1 LRFEFATAGRVLFGP
16 GVLSELGPIARSFG
30 AHALVVFGGDA
41 ERGRQAL
48 DLLQEGGV
56 ETFASSIRGEPTLEM
71 VRQAVGLG
79 QQAEAQLV
87 VGFGGG
93 SVLDLAKAA
102 AALLTNRGDPLDYLE
117 VIGGGQALHQ
127 PSLHQPSLPLIAI
140 PTTSG
145 SGSEVT
151 RNAVLLSPLHRVKA
165 SLRGPTL
172 LPKLAL
178 VDPSLTL
185 SMPPELTASTG
196 LDALTQLIEP
206 FLSRRANPLV
216 EALCREGMARSARSL
231 RVAYYDGMNLSA
243 REDLA
248 LASLFGGMALANA
261 GLGAVHGLAAAI
273 GGAFPAPHGAVCAC
287 LLPPVFEA
295 NWQAVQRMGSE
306 ETLSRFREV
315 SAILTG
321 KPEAAVEEAI
331 QWLKGLVLELRIPG
345 LASYGMA
352 AADFPALIE
361 QAARTSSMQSNPAP
375 MEADELS
382 QVLAYAL

>member
-1 LRFEFATAGRVLFGP
+1 MRFEFATASRVLFGS
-16 GVLSELGPIARSFG
+16 GVLCELGSIARSFG
-30 AHALVVFGGDA
+30 AHALAVFGGDA

-48 DLLQEGGV
+48 DLLREGGV
-56 ETFASSIRGEPTLEM
+56 ETFPFSVRGEPTLEM
-71 VRQAVGLG
+71 VHQAVRLG
-79 QQAEAQLV
+79 HQAEVDLV

-117 VIGGGQALHQ
+117 VIGGGQALR
-127 PSLHQPSLPLIAI
+127 QPSLPLIAI

-185 SMPPELTASTG
+185 SMPPKLTASTG

-231 RVAYYDGMNLSA
+231 QVAYHDGMNLSA
-243 REDLA
+243 REDLS
-248 LASLFGGMALANA
+248 LASLLGGMALANA
-261 GLGAVHGLAAAI
+261 GLGAVHGLAAVI
-273 GGAFPAPHGAVCAC
+273 GGIFPASHGAICAR
-287 LLPPVFEA
+287 LLPLVFEA
-295 NWQAVQRMGSE
+295 NWRAVQRSE
-306 ETLSRFREV
+306 RQETLSRFREV
-315 SAILTG
+315 AAILTG
-321 KPEAAVEEAI
+321 KSEASVEEAI
-331 QWLKGLVLELRIPG
+331 EWLTGLVIELQIPG

-352 AADFPALIE
+352 PAGFPALIE
-361 QAARTSSMQSNPAP
+361 QAARSSSMQSNPAP
-375 MEADELS
+375 LEADELT
-382 QVLAYAL
+382 QVLAHAL

>member
-1 LRFEFATAGRVLFGP
+1 MRFEFATAGRVLFGP
-16 GVLSELGPIARSFG
+16 GVLSELGPVARSYG
-30 AHALVVFGGDA
+30 AHALAVFGGDA
-41 ERGRQAL
+41 ERGRQSL

-56 ETFASSIRGEPTLEM
+56 ETFLFSVRGEPTLEM
-71 VRQAVGLG
+71 VRQAVCLG
-79 QQAEAQLV
+79 HQAEVDLV

-117 VIGGGQALHQ
+117 VIGGGQA
-127 PSLHQPSLPLIAI
+127 LHQPSLPLIAI

-185 SMPPELTASTG
+185 SMPPKLTASTG
-196 LDALTQLIEP
+196 LDALAQLIEP

-231 RVAYYDGMNLSA
+231 QVAYHDGMNLSA
-243 REDLA
+243 REDLS
-248 LASLFGGMALANA
+248 LASLLGGMALANA
-261 GLGAVHGLAAAI
+261 GLGAVHGLAAA
-273 GGAFPAPHGAVCAC
+273 
-287 LLPPVFEA
+287 
-295 NWQAVQRMGSE
+295 
-306 ETLSRFREV
+306 
-315 SAILTG
+315 
-321 KPEAAVEEAI
+321 
-331 QWLKGLVLELRIPG
+331 
-345 LASYGMA
+345 
-352 AADFPALIE
+352 
-361 QAARTSSMQSNPAP
+361 
-375 MEADELS
+375 
-382 QVLAYAL
+382 

>member
-1 LRFEFATAGRVLFGP
+1 
-16 GVLSELGPIARSFG
+16 
-30 AHALVVFGGDA
+30 
-41 ERGRQAL
+41 
-48 DLLQEGGV
+48 
-56 ETFASSIRGEPTLEM
+56 M
-71 VRQAVGLG
+71 VRQAVHLG
-79 QQAEAQLV
+79 RQAEVDLV

-93 SVLDLAKAA
+93 SVMDLAKTA

-117 VIGGGQALHQ
+117 VIGGGQALR
-127 PSLHQPSLPLIAI
+127 QPSLPLIAI

-185 SMPPELTASTG
+185 SMPPKLTASTG

-231 RVAYYDGMNLSA
+231 QVAYHDGMNLSA
-243 REDLA
+243 REDLS
-248 LASLFGGMALANA
+248 LASLLGGMALANA
-261 GLGAVHGLAAAI
+261 GLGAVHGLAAVI
-273 GGAFPAPHGAVCAC
+273 GGAFSAPHGAICAR
-287 LLPPVFEA
+287 LLPLVFEA
-295 NWQAVQRMGSE
+295 NWRAVQRSE
-306 ETLSRFREV
+306 RQETRSRFREV
-315 SAILTG
+315 AAILTG
-321 KPEAAVEEAI
+321 KSEASVEEAI
-331 QWLKGLVLELRIPG
+331 EWLTGLVIELQIPG

-352 AADFPALIE
+352 PADFPALIE
-361 QAARTSSMQSNPAP
+361 QAARSSSMQSNPAP
-375 MEADELS
+375 LEADELS
-382 QVLAYAL
+382 QLLTHAL